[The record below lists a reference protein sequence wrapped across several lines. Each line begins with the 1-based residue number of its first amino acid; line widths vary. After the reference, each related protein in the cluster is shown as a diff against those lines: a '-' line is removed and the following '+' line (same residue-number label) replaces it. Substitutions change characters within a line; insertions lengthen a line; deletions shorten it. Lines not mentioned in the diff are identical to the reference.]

1 VVQKQL
7 KPFLPY
13 HVSFHAEYKP
23 DWVWSSIYEKQR
35 LETMIQ
41 RAQCLGSTVPLEE
54 FEQLGGPMMC
64 VTDSEPQNFQIVTL
78 EQIDELLDRIA
89 VASPLSSFDLRKRS
103 PQQADASSGV

>member
-1 VVQKQL
+1 
-7 KPFLPY
+7 
-13 HVSFHAEYKP
+13 
-23 DWVWSSIYEKQR
+23 
-35 LETMIQ
+35 MIQ

-54 FEQLGGPMMC
+54 FEQLGGPMC